1 MTKNDTLM
9 QVVAL
14 SAMAAA
20 VAAALWIGG
29 PDDSASTSRDV
40 EAAPFWADVETGAD
54 HVDAV
59 DLARRLLEG
68 KERIAI
74 VDVRPSEEF
83 AQFHL
88 RGAVSMSVPDLVG
101 ARGEALL
108 ARGDDLVVVCS
119 NGPAHPAQAWVGLR
133 RKGHDNVRVLEGGLD
148 AMKRSVFTPPS
159 LAADVDAATAVSRRA
174 FVELARLA
182 LIAHEGEAPA
192 KDSWS
197 SDPVALETPCMVSP
211 RWAASR
217 LGEVVVVDVRPRVD
231 FEQLHAPQAAHV
243 EVAQLREPHG
253 DRELMLLP
261 AGRLA
266 ERFSQM
272 GLSMETPVAIVA
284 DRLHDAAFAAL
295 AFLRTGH
302 RKVAVVEGGIRAWAR
317 DGLPL
322 VSDLAARAPAQHG
335 FVTGAD
341 DFTMSV
347 DELAQFVRDGRGI
360 VVDSRPATQFEGS
373 EGQEARRG
381 HVPGAKNRPL
391 AKDLDRVTGLLV
403 DRATME
409 SGYAA
414 LGADGSTPVALMCR
428 TGHQAA
434 QQFFVLR
441 HLLGRE
447 NVKWCNGSF
456 TLWAARSD
464 LPVVTGGEQ

>member
-20 VAAALWIGG
+20 VAVALWIGG
-29 PDDSASTSRDV
+29 PDDGAATSHDI
-40 EAAPFWADVETGAD
+40 EAATFWADVETGDD
-54 HVDAV
+54 HVDPV
-59 DLARRLLEG
+59 DLARRILAG

-74 VDVRPSEEF
+74 VDVRPAEEF

-119 NGPAHPAQAWVGLR
+119 NGPAHPAQAWVELR
-133 RKGHDNVRVLEGGLD
+133 RKGHDNVRVLDGGLD

-159 LAADVDAATAVSRRA
+159 LAADVDASTAASRRT
-174 FVELARLA
+174 FVELARHALLA
-182 LIAHEGEAPA
+182 RDGEAPA
-192 KDSWS
+192 KGSWS
-197 SDPVALETPCMVSP
+197 SDPVALELPSMVSP
-211 RWAASR
+211 RWVASR
-217 LGEVVVVDVRPRVD
+217 LGDVVVVDVRSRVD

-243 EVAQLREPHG
+243 AVAQLRDRHG

-261 AGRLA
+261 AEILA

-284 DRLHDAAFAAL
+284 DRMHDAAFAAL

-302 RKVAVVEGGIRAWAR
+302 RKVAVVEGGMRAWAQE
-317 DGLPL
+317 GLPL
-322 VSDLAARAPAQHG
+322 TAEIATRAPTQHG
-335 FVTGAD
+335 FVQGAD

-347 DELAQFVRDGRGI
+347 DELAQFVRDGRG
-360 VVDSRPATQFEGS
+360 VVIDSRPVAQFEGR
-373 EGQEARRG
+373 EGQEARQG

-391 AKDLDRVTGLLV
+391 AKDFDRATGLLA
-403 DRATME
+403 DRATTE
-409 SGYAA
+409 AAYAA
-414 LGADGSTPVALMCR
+414 LGADAATPVALMCR

-441 HLLGRE
+441 WLLGRE

-456 TLWAARSD
+456 TLWAERAD
-464 LPVVTGGEQ
+464 LPVVPGGEQ